1 MLVVVINL
9 DSFLDNS
16 SPWHNARRRLRQD
29 IINARRDSVG
39 RIPGNSG
46 GPVRLPMAALRS
58 RHITTE
64 RILLREGLRRERRD
78 RYRFVVDYESF
89 AFCPRRA
96 CSYGPSPL

>member
-1 MLVVVINL
+1 MV
-9 DSFLDNS
+9 
-16 SPWHNARRRLRQD
+16 
-29 IINARRDSVG
+29 VG

-78 RYRFVVDYESF
+78 RYRYVVEYRSV
-89 AFCPRRA
+89 
-96 CSYGPSPL
+96 